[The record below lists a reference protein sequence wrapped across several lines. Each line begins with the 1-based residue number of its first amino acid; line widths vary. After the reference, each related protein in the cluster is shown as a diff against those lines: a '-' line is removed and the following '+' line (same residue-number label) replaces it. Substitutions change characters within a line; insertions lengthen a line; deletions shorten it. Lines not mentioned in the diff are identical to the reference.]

1 MPFAAQIIVID
12 FSQITALVQVVL
24 IDITL
29 AGDNAIVVGLAAAG
43 LAPHQRGRAIFAGI
57 SIATLLRIGLALVAS
72 RLLAII
78 GLTLAGGIL
87 LLWVAWKMLREI
99 MSKRAVAAG
108 SDAPGHKPKTVGQA
122 MLQIVLADVS
132 MSVDNV
138 LAVAGTAREHLL
150 VLVSG
155 LTLSVALMGVAS
167 SLVTS
172 LLHRLPWLVW
182 IGLAIITY
190 VALNMIYDGWHQ
202 VSVQL

>member
-1 MPFAAQIIVID
+1 VID
-12 FSQITALVQVVL
+12 FGQITALVQVVL

-43 LAPHQRGRAIFAGI
+43 LAPQQRGRAIFAGI
-57 SIATLLRIGLALVAS
+57 AIATVLRVCLALIAS

-87 LLWVAWKMLREI
+87 LLWVAWKMFREI
-99 MSKRAVAAG
+99 MSKRSVEAASEAG
-108 SDAPGHKPKTVGQA
+108 EGKPKTIGQA

-138 LAVAGTAREHLL
+138 LAVAGTAREHML
-150 VLVSG
+150 VLVAG

-167 SLVTS
+167 SLITS
-172 LLHRLPWLVW
+172 LLNRLPWLVW
-182 IGLAIITY
+182 IGLSIITY

-202 VSVQL
+202 VSVRL